1 MIRSLFAA
9 AVLGI
14 CLSGGLHMTDPRSLQ
29 CGQPARR
36 YGDTAAQERMGETAA
51 GIGAET
57 EAEVTD
63 AGLEL
68 EKRTDAKLPGDAGRF
83 RIRYSAG
90 RGHKG
95 AAIRSYDVSG
105 EGRIAIAFS
114 DERIGVY
121 DRDMNCLFELFFE
134 ETGAYGVLWK
144 GENVLFL
151 DHRSNT
157 AMEYND
163 RGELMNVYRIKGP
176 SNHWFEIVEER
187 MRSCGEDVY
196 LCTNRYG
203 SDNRNVRYGSYTIL
217 KRYGPSGEE
226 IIYRADARIDGGL
239 WGALVIGGFALA
251 AGAVLWMIVSGWRR
265 RSS

>member
-1 MIRSLFAA
+1 MRRERGSGHDPLPLCGGCAGDLAERGPAYGRSPLLA
-9 AVLGI
+9 
-14 CLSGGLHMTDPRSLQ
+14 MRT
-29 CGQPARR
+29 PARR

-134 ETGAYGVLWK
+134 ETGAYGV
-144 GENVLFL
+144 F
-151 DHRSNT
+151 
-157 AMEYND
+157 
-163 RGELMNVYRIKGP
+163 
-176 SNHWFEIVEER
+176 VEGRE
-187 MRSCGEDVY
+187 C
-196 LCTNRYG
+196 
-203 SDNRNVRYGSYTIL
+203 
-217 KRYGPSGEE
+217 
-226 IIYRADARIDGGL
+226 A
-239 WGALVIGGFALA
+239 
-251 AGAVLWMIVSGWRR
+251 VSG
-265 RSS
+265 SPVQYGNGIQ